1 MIDIAL
7 VGIGKIALDQHVPAL
22 KSSDAWNLAAT
33 VSRSGKV
40 KGVESH
46 ADFDAFLKARPDIR
60 VISLCLPPVPR
71 FDYAEAALR
80 AGRHV
85 MLEKPPGA
93 TLSECEKLAELAQS
107 QRLTLYATWH
117 SRAAAMVPAAKEWL
131 ADKSLKRLQVT
142 WKEDVRR

>member
-40 KGVESH
+40 AGVESH

-60 VISLCLPPVPR
+60 VPRGTAYVRRTTTSCRRSGRIPCRTSWSSPPVVVNR
-71 FDYAEAALR
+71 GSA
-80 AGRHV
+80 
-85 MLEKPPGA
+85 
-93 TLSECEKLAELAQS
+93 
-107 QRLTLYATWH
+107 
-117 SRAAAMVPAAKEWL
+117 
-131 ADKSLKRLQVT
+131 
-142 WKEDVRR
+142 